1 MLPIIT
7 VGLSEAARA
16 VMDRIPGERG
26 QAHYATAEEALWAFG
41 SVSNPTV
48 AQVSLDARGRLWSC
62 HVFYGDDA
70 LGPLLT
76 ATELDTKPTRV
87 PAQGLRAVITDTIG
101 SDPTTPV
108 RVVDGHAESRVPP
121 RLAGV
126 EAVKVLQAS
135 VFLVVDQLGDNPS
148 WPEAV
153 GKMLDNAEPP
163 PDGETL
169 GFVPGQEAKVELA
182 KAAELRSRGMARPGH
197 FEQENAV
204 LRSVQDQAPGRQ
216 LP

>member
-26 QAHYATAEEALWAFG
+26 QAHYATAEEALWDFG
-41 SVSNPTV
+41 SVNNPTV
-48 AQVSLDARGRLWSC
+48 ADISLDANGRLWSC

-76 ATELDTKPTRV
+76 ATAETTVPTRV
-87 PAQGLRAVITDTIG
+87 PAQGLCAVVTDTIG
-101 SDPTTPV
+101 SDPTKALRIV
-108 RVVDGHAESRVPP
+108 HGQVERRVPP
-121 RLAGV
+121 SLIGV
-126 EAVKVLQAS
+126 EAVAVLRAS
-135 VFLVVDQLGDNPS
+135 VFLVVDQLAVNPS
-148 WPEAV
+148 WPAAV
-153 GKMLDNAEPP
+153 EKMLNNAEPA

-169 GFVPGQEAKVELA
+169 GFVPGAEARTELA

-204 LRSVQDQAPGRQ
+204 LRSVQDQAFKG
-216 LP
+216 LS